1 MKNNIKGFNT
11 MKKFIAPL
19 TVIALTMTSCEID
32 KSINDNPN
40 DITLSDVDARL
51 FLNGAMLA
59 NFTAQVSHLNRI
71 SGMYSGQVVGYTS
84 LYANIYQY
92 NLTSDESNDE
102 WNAAY
107 IGATTNL
114 RHIREAAPDD
124 KLLIGI
130 SKVIEANAIGTM
142 AILMGDVPYSEIG
155 GEIEDPA
162 FDGQK
167 SVLAALSTLLD
178 GAITDLNSASSR
190 NESFDIIF
198 GGDKDKWIEA
208 AYTLKARHALVQ
220 GDYAGALAA
229 ANNGISSSAG
239 DMLYKPRGD
248 ASIDQGDKNLFY
260 TLLAGSRTGDI
271 GNEGSYLLEMLN
283 PAESAY
289 RGNAKTNELA
299 RHNYYVID
307 QFSAS
312 GNTGV
317 AAQMEPQPI
326 ATYSEN
332 QLIIA

>member
-11 MKKFIAPL
+11 MIKFIAPL

-155 GEIEDPA
+155 G
-162 FDGQK
+162 
-167 SVLAALSTLLD
+167 
-178 GAITDLNSASSR
+178 
-190 NESFDIIF
+190 
-198 GGDKDKWIEA
+198 
-208 AYTLKARHALVQ
+208 
-220 GDYAGALAA
+220 
-229 ANNGISSSAG
+229 
-239 DMLYKPRGD
+239 
-248 ASIDQGDKNLFY
+248 
-260 TLLAGSRTGDI
+260 
-271 GNEGSYLLEMLN
+271 
-283 PAESAY
+283 
-289 RGNAKTNELA
+289 
-299 RHNYYVID
+299 
-307 QFSAS
+307 
-312 GNTGV
+312 
-317 AAQMEPQPI
+317 
-326 ATYSEN
+326 
-332 QLIIA
+332 